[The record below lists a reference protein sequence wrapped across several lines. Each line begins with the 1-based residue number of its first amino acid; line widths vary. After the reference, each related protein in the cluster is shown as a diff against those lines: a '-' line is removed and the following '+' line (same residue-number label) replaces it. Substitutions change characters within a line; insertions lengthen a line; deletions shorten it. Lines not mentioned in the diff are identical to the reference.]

1 MTDTKKPTYP
11 LSFQLKDG
19 MGTVTIHDHASLAN
33 IHDIE
38 SLPNAEITLRH
49 KSDFSILKLYL
60 LVNTTGEMGFDTH
73 AVLAFRNSVQEQLL
87 EHLAANGLDGYTS
100 ASHNRGFGEGGPT
113 NTLTYA
119 PTYRQIGMSS
129 QGSGTSQVFNINGS
143 LSNGIG
149 LQGSTPQTSERNHW
163 AESPGTFDIEVYDR
177 TYNCRLSFWIRGV
190 GFDRLDHVLFGKW
203 LEREIGESLGTR
215 VTVRNIKG
223 VALKEVP
230 AQSHQFM

>member
-1 MTDTKKPTYP
+1 MTDTTKPTYP
-11 LSFQLKDG
+11 ITFQLKDNLG
-19 MGTVTIHDHASLAN
+19 HVVIHDHVSLTG

-87 EHLAANGLDGYTS
+87 EQLAVNGLEGYTS
-100 ASHNRGFGEGGPT
+100 AGSNRGFGEGGMT
-113 NTLTYA
+113 NTLTFA
-119 PTYRQIGMSS
+119 PTYRQLGMNS
-129 QGSGTSQVFNINGS
+129 QGSGSSQVFIISGS

-149 LQGSTPQTSERNHW
+149 FQGSTPQTSERSHW
-163 AESPGTFDIEVYDR
+163 SESPGTFDVEVYKR

-190 GFDRLDHVLFGKW
+190 GFNCLDHVLFGKW
-203 LEREIGESLGTR
+203 LEREIGEALGTA

-223 VALKEVP
+223 IALNEVP